1 MSSPAARLTGLDGLR
16 AIAVLLVVVYHAF
29 PGSVLRSGFVG
40 VDVFF
45 VVSGFL
51 ITTLLL
57 REQALTG
64 RIALGAFWRRRAR
77 RLLPALVLVVTAA
90 ATGAWIAGGDV
101 LVGLGRQLVG
111 AATFSYN
118 WLGIAADDAYFA
130 AHDSELLRNL
140 WSLAVEEQ
148 FYLLWPLLLPL
159 LLLLRR
165 RAARVAVALVAAVA
179 SALWAA
185 ALIGAGASPTRVYY
199 GTDTHAFGLLLGVAL
214 AFAAP
219 QRPARRASVGG
230 VGPAWGAVIGGAAVI
245 ALVTLATTT
254 PGVGVATFPGVLVAA
269 SVCSAVALT
278 AAVRPGSWFGR
289 AMDAAPLRWIGERSY
304 GVYLWHW
311 PLLVLLPVHS
321 AFGSVAVVA
330 LTVALAALSFRFVEQ
345 PIRRRGFRA
354 SVAWLREGVTSA
366 PRRRALVLGSTLA
379 AALLVAG
386 TTAAVASSPRTTSGQ
401 TVVEAGQAAL
411 DAARA
416 QTAPAGAP
424 SRSPTANVPSPSAR
438 TASPLPDAP
447 SPPASVPAGTVA
459 PTASA
464 SASGTPSPNAPG
476 PHSATSAPSTPA
488 ALSSGLE
495 PAPDAGGGT
504 ARHPRPVPPTPAPVD
519 GARVS
524 AIGDS
529 VMLAS
534 APSLLERFPG
544 IQVDAA
550 VSRSMYAAPGIVA
563 ELAAAGAL
571 RDEVVLALGTNGPI
585 DRETLDEVLALIG
598 RDRWL
603 VLVTA
608 HAPRDWTAGVNAEL
622 AAFAEANPHVVLA
635 DWSTAI
641 APRTELLAEDEIHP
655 GPEGGDVFA
664 DVVAGA
670 IERIENQRA
679 QLRYR
684 LDLALWGVDA
694 LAGP

>member
-159 LLLLRR
+159 LLLLRG

-245 ALVTLATTT
+245 ALVALATTT
-254 PGVGVATFPGVLVAA
+254 PGVGAATFPGVLVAA

-311 PLLVLLPVHS
+311 PLLVLLPVRS
-321 AFGSVAVVA
+321 PFGGVAVVA

-416 QTAPAGAP
+416 QTTPAGAP
-424 SRSPTANVPSPSAR
+424 SRSPTANGPSPSAR
-438 TASPLPDAP
+438 TASALPDTP

-459 PTASA
+459 QTASA
-464 SASGTPSPNAPG
+464 PDTPAPG
-476 PHSATSAPSTPA
+476 PRTPTPV

-495 PAPDAGGGT
+495 PAPGAGGGT
-504 ARHPRPVPPTPAPVD
+504 ARHPRPVSPTPAPVD

-598 RDRWL
+598 PDRWL

-641 APRTELLAEDEIHP
+641 APRTGLLAEDEIHP